1 MCNSL
6 ISRLSHLDIWNKK
19 LRHKIQEDSVSWL
32 PETPEFSLLWVQF
45 AGFSVWPKGYWMHHG
60 PSDYLDV
67 QIVDK
72 GDLLITQAGK
82 ETLVQ
87 ENSVVLIP
95 PGKHTLSTGPAGFC
109 EKRYLGIRGAIL
121 FNHMEKI
128 GLGKTTCFTNSNNEG
143 LSDIFMTLFALLREQ
158 IPASA
163 LEHSVLSYR
172 LLLYL
177 ANCVEQPSYPQ
188 ELQKAKS
195 FIDWNFAEPLSLD
208 DICRHVGCGKTTLRE
223 QFKNH
228 LKSTPIQYLISKR
241 MQYAKQI
248 LMDQSLPIKTVAA
261 KCGIKNQLYFSTIFR
276 KHFACSPREYR
287 RSMLDA
293 ET

>member
-1 MCNSL
+1 M
-6 ISRLSHLDIWNKK
+6 IWV
-19 LRHKIQEDSVSWL
+19 RFIGHSS
-32 PETPEFSLLWVQF
+32 
-45 AGFSVWPKGYWMHHG
+45 WPKGYWMHHQL
-60 PSDYLDV
+60 SNYLDV

-72 GDLLITQAGK
+72 GNLLITQAGK
-82 ETLVQ
+82 EILIQ

-95 PGKHTLSTGPAGFC
+95 PGKYTLATGPAGFC
-109 EKRYLGIRGAIL
+109 EKRYLGICGTIL
-121 FNHMEKI
+121 FHHMEKI
-128 GLGKTTCFTNSNNEG
+128 GLGKIARFVISNNGE
-143 LSDIFMTLFALLREQ
+143 LNDIFTAILALLREQ

-177 ANCVEQPSYPQ
+177 ANSIEQPSYPQ
-188 ELQKAKS
+188 QLQTAKS
-195 FIDWNFAEPLSLD
+195 FIDWNFAESLSLD
-208 DICRHVGCGKTTLRE
+208 DICRHVGCGRTTLRE
-223 QFKNH
+223 QFKH
-228 LKSTPIQYLISKR
+228 YLKSTPIQYLISKR

-248 LMDQSLPIKTVAA
+248 LMDSSLPIKTVAA

-287 RSMLDA
+287 RSIVNA